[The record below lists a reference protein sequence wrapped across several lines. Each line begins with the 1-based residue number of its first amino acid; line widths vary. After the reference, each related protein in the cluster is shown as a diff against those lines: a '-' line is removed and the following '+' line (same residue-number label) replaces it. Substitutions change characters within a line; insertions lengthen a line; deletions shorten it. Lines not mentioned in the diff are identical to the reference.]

1 MFDYNAQTETVKK
14 LIDEAALMRWCFI
27 DVDEMRISEERKKS
41 RATRDIV
48 RLNASAGR
56 YRGELN
62 GMRRVLATL
71 LGVSK
76 REIDD
81 AIATRSLVLFG

>member
-1 MFDYNAQTETVKK
+1 MFDYDDQTETVKH

-27 DVDEMRISEERKKS
+27 DVDEMRKSEEHKKG

-56 YRGELN
+56 YKGELN
-62 GMRRVLATL
+62 GMRRVLASL
-71 LGVSK
+71 LGVEK

-81 AIATRSLVLFG
+81 AIATRCLVLFG